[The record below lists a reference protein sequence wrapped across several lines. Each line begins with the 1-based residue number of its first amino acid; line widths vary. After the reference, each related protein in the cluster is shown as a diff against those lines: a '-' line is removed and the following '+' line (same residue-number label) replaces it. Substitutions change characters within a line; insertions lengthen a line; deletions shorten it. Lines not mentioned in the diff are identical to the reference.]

1 MPINLTVLAQSAGL
15 LVLSNIFMTVAWYAH
30 LKNLSGKA
38 WYVAAAISWSL
49 AFFEYMFQVPAN
61 RISYKAMALPQLKD
75 RKSDLHVKSGAV
87 RLYLGRRRR
96 IKKKTGKVETQLI
109 NNKR

>member
-38 WYVAAAISWSL
+38 WYVAAAISWSI
-49 AFFEYMFQVPAN
+49 AFFAYMFQVPAN
-61 RISYKAMALPQLKD
+61 RIGYTALSLPHLKIKQKVITLPLFVPFVIFFMKQPIKLD
-75 RKSDLHVKSGAV
+75 YMLAAHV
-87 RLYLGRRRR
+87 GRA
-96 IKKKTGKVETQLI
+96 
-109 NNKR
+109 